1 MRASA
6 FKRYVTGFAALV
18 GVGLGLLAGFN
29 ALVNPFN
36 IYDGP
41 RLSGFNDYKY
51 KLATHSRLSKAAE
64 VRRLHPDCLILGS
77 SRAQIGLDPAHPAW
91 SDCTAYNLAQ
101 NGGTLYEA
109 MRYLQH
115 AEAVRKPRDVVLA
128 LDLLMFNIYRPLRQP
143 GFTEERLMTG
153 ADGTPNPAWRRA
165 YAYDVFSGLLSSQTL
180 KASWATVFP
189 PTVSV
194 RRARGP
200 EDGFW
205 EYLRPDTAFLTRRGQ
220 REVFRRN
227 EEAFLTEH
235 WFPAPRHQFRT
246 RDPQSGA
253 DTYEYLRTILRLAHR
268 DNVKLSMLISP
279 AHARQWE
286 TLRQAGLW
294 NEFEAWKRML
304 VQVNDDE
311 ARRAGHAPF
320 ALWDFSGYNTYTTE
334 AVPAEGDRTSEMR
347 WYWESSHYRK
357 ELGERV
363 LDRVLGYR
371 AAERAIAPDFGV
383 RLDARRLETQLA
395 AIRAGQR
402 RWQQTHA
409 ADVDEI
415 AVLARRTA
423 SWRVP

>member
-6 FKRYVTGFAALV
+6 FKRYVTGFAAIV
-18 GVGLGLLAGFN
+18 GAGLALLAGFN

-41 RLSGFNDYKY
+41 RITGFNDYKY
-51 KLATHSRLSKAAE
+51 ELAKHSRLSKAAE

-77 SRAQIGLDPAHPAW
+77 SRAHAGLDPAHPAW
-91 SDCTAYNLAQ
+91 SGCTAYNLAH

-115 AEAVRKPRDVVLA
+115 AEAVRQPREVVLA
-128 LDLLMFNIYRPLRQP
+128 LDLLMFNIYRLQQP
-143 GFTEERLMTG
+143 GFTEERLLTG
-153 ADGTPNPAWRRA
+153 ADGAPNPAWRRA

-180 KASWATVFP
+180 GASWTTVFP
-189 PTVSV
+189 PYAH
-194 RRARGP
+194 RARGP

-205 EYLRPDTAFLTRRGQ
+205 EYTSLDATFLTRRGQ
-220 REVFRRN
+220 REAFRRN

-235 WFPAPRHQFRT
+235 WFPAPRHRFRT
-246 RDPQSGA
+246 RDQQSGA
-253 DTYEYLRTILRLAHR
+253 DVYDYLRAILRLAHR
-268 DNVKLSMLISP
+268 DNVQLSMLISP

-286 TLRQAGLW
+286 ALRQAGLW
-294 NEFEAWKRML
+294 GEFEDWKRML
-304 VQVNDDE
+304 VQVNADE
-311 ARRAGHAPF
+311 ARRAGRTPF
-320 ALWDFSGYNTYTTE
+320 ALWDFSGFNAYTTE
-334 AVPAEGDRTSEMR
+334 AVPAEGDRTGEMR
-347 WYWESSHYRK
+347 WYWESSHFRK
-357 ELGERV
+357 ELGDRV

-371 AAERAIAPDFGV
+371 AAERPIAPDFGV
-383 RLDARRLETQLA
+383 RLDARRLEAQLA
-395 AIRAGQR
+395 AIRAGQQ

-409 ADVDEI
+409 AAVAEI